1 MAAHSALFWSN
12 EPPALPV
19 PPIAFFNPLGLPM
32 SRRLLSLQTFAAAL
46 VAISCSSSALA
57 DNWAHW
63 RGPTGNGTAPD
74 ATPPTNWSD
83 SENIAWKVEIPGRGS
98 GSPIVWEDKVFVATA
113 VKTAAPETASSTEP
127 AQRPSSQ
134 RPSSQRP
141 GSQRPGGFG
150 GPSGG
155 RRGGGFGRPAGPLP
169 ELAFHLMCFERSTGK
184 LLWDQVATT
193 AKPHEGT
200 HSTNGYASGSPC
212 TDGEHVYAYFGSRG
226 LFCYT
231 LDGKLVWQRDFGDM
245 TKRAGFGE
253 GSSPTLAGDKI
264 IVPWDHEGPSAI
276 YALDKR
282 TGKEL
287 WKTDRDEPTCW
298 ATPLI
303 VSVGDKHQVIMNGQ
317 TRARAYDLETGQEL
331 WSCGGQTQRPVAS
344 AVSNGE
350 LVLVGSGFRGAF
362 LGAFRPDGKGNLA
375 GTKSVAWSVD
385 RDTPDIASPLLS
397 GNRLYFHKGKS
408 GIITCLDAS
417 TGQEIFPAARV
428 PGINSTYASP
438 VAAGGFVYLTGRRGT
453 TVVIRDSDTFE
464 VISEND
470 LGEPVDATPAIADHQ
485 IFIRGE
491 NHLYCIRSDK

>member
-1 MAAHSALFWSN
+1 
-12 EPPALPV
+12 
-19 PPIAFFNPLGLPM
+19 M
-32 SRRLLSLQTFAAAL
+32 SRRLLSLRAFAAAF
-46 VAISCSSSALA
+46 VAVSLSSSVLA

-74 ATPPTNWSD
+74 ATPPTKWSD
-83 SENIAWKVEIPGRGS
+83 SENVAWKAEIPGRGS
-98 GSPIVWEDKVFVATA
+98 GSPIVWDDKVFVVTA
-113 VKTAAPETASSTEP
+113 VKTGATETEAETQQP
-127 AQRPSSQ
+127 PQGQA
-134 RPSSQRP
+134 RP
-141 GSQRPGGFG
+141 GGRRPGGFG
-150 GPSGG
+150 GPGGPGGG
-155 RRGGGFGRPAGPLP
+155 RRFGGFGRPAGPLP
-169 ELAFHLMCFERSTGK
+169 ELAFHLMCFDRSTGK
-184 LLWDQVATT
+184 VLWDQVATT

-200 HSTNGYASGSPC
+200 HSTNGFASGSPC

-231 LDGKLVWQRDFGDM
+231 MDGKLVWQRDFGDM

-303 VSVGDKHQVIMNGQ
+303 VTVGDKQQIIMNGQ
-317 TRARAYDLETGQEL
+317 TRARAYDLETGKEI

-350 LVLVGSGFRGAF
+350 LVLIGSGFRGAF
-362 LGAFRPDGKGNLA
+362 LGAFRPDGEGNIA
-375 GTKSVAWSVD
+375 GSESVVWSVD
-385 RDTPDIASPLLS
+385 KDTPDIASPLLS
-397 GNRLYFHKGKS
+397 DNRLYFHKGKS

-417 TGQEIFPAARV
+417 SGKEIFPAARV

-453 TVVIRDSDTFE
+453 TVVIRDADKFE

-470 LGEPVDATPAIADHQ
+470 LGEPVDATPAIADNQ

-491 NHLYCIRSDK
+491 NHLFCISSDK